1 MRHMRRQERKRR
13 CKTMI
18 EIHLEEHDLWVIRYA
33 LRVLAGKLTAPDADK
48 NKILAKEADEVLQK
62 LHRQT

>member
-1 MRHMRRQERKRR
+1 
-13 CKTMI
+13 MI

-33 LRVLAGKLTAPDADK
+33 LRVLAGNLLAPDADK
-48 NKILAKEADEVLQK
+48 NKILAGKAESVLLK

>member
-1 MRHMRRQERKRR
+1 
-13 CKTMI
+13 MI